1 LETPWEDIKKGMIL
15 DVIHFTRALLSSLA
29 YKTPPFVST
38 CLDKILFFP
47 SRVSSASMLYLIT
60 KILVRQRN
68 DIKPSWRW
76 GFLIIA
82 KDFFSFRWHAQMKRA

>member
-15 DVIHFTRALLSSLA
+15 DVIRFTRALLSSLA
-29 YKTPPFVST
+29 YKTPPFGST

-60 KILVRQRN
+60 KMLVRQRN
-68 DIKPSWRW
+68 SF
-76 GFLIIA
+76 GNAVETTFSQNLNFFFLL
-82 KDFFSFRWHAQMKRA
+82 